1 MMEGD
6 GNVCSNPDPEV
17 RCHSKFIVAS
27 DIIVK
32 RLDKIVIVLNSQ
44 PQKKQVFVEC
54 VWPSAGFTCV
64 SGNSTSKELCLKG

>member
-1 MMEGD
+1 MEGD

-17 RCHSKFIVAS
+17 TCHSKFTAVS

-44 PQKKQVFVEC
+44 PQKK
-54 VWPSAGFTCV
+54 G
-64 SGNSTSKELCLKG
+64 KYL